1 MRRESPEAPGED
13 GAEMSDLDL
22 AAAVA
27 EMFDRAVEE
36 VREKVNRMEDCV
48 RKHGLTSKQRKAT
61 KNHKVIFRVET
72 HARYDNGTYYSVY
85 NPFEV
90 MSTSNRFEMSV
101 HENAHHAY
109 HAKENA
115 ASAHHPDDYWDNYF
129 DPIHSRALRFCRG
142 GG

>member
-27 EMFDRAVEE
+27 EMFDQAVEE
-36 VREKVNRMEDCV
+36 VEEDVRRMEDCV
-48 RKHGLTSKQRKAT
+48 RNHGLTDNQRKDTA
-61 KNHKVIFRVET
+61 NHQIIFGVET
-72 HARYDNGTYYSVY
+72 EARYDNGTYYSVY
-85 NPFEV
+85 NPFDV
-90 MSTSNRFEMSV
+90 RSTSNRFEMSV

-109 HAKENA
+109 HAKKKA
-115 ASAHHPDDYWDNYF
+115 SSAHHPRDYWENYR
-129 DPIHSRALRFCRG
+129 DPIRSAAGRSCRG

>member
-36 VREKVNRMEDCV
+36 VRESVERMENCV
-48 RKHGLTSKQRKAT
+48 RKHGLTSQQRKDT
-61 KNHKVIFRVET
+61 KDHKIIFGVGT

-85 NPFEV
+85 NPFDV
-90 MSTSNRFEMSV
+90 MSTSNRFEMSA

-109 HAKENA
+109 HAEKNA
-115 ASAHHPDDYWDNYF
+115 SSAHHPRDYWEDYR
-129 DPIHSRALRFCRG
+129 DPIRSAAGRFCRG